1 MESLN
6 NTTPHITSVDI
17 DEQVY
22 RSDGAIAASDL
33 KYAIDHGL
41 EAFNIYKYGKN
52 NPPRIA
58 TPAMKFGS
66 MIHKF
71 VLEPKLFPH
80 SYALLDDKR
89 TKQGKAT
96 ALALQ
101 EKGIQTFTSLEFETI
116 AAMKKSLAKNSF
128 VSKYIFDDSQNGLE
142 IDMGASEQSYWWKHR
157 ETGLQCKCRCDYLV
171 DDMVIDLKT
180 TGEGGAS
187 PDVFTRTITSF
198 KYHLQAAHYLQGT
211 GAKRFIFVAVE
222 KVFPYSVGIYE
233 LSPHFIERGYELQ
246 EQTLSDIKAAQES
259 GIWKGYTNYE
269 PEGIKTL
276 TPPKWL

>member
-41 EAFNIYKYGKN
+41 QAFHTYKFGKN

-58 TPAMKFGS
+58 TSAMKFGS
-66 MIHKF
+66 MCHKYC
-71 VLEPKLFPH
+71 LEPELFSN

-89 TKQGKAT
+89 TKTGKAT

-101 EKGIQTFTSLEFETI
+101 EKGIETFTTPEMDTLTGIYKALCNNEF
-116 AAMKKSLAKNSF
+116 AN
-128 VSKYIFDDSQNGLE
+128 KYIIQDTLKDTRGL
-142 IDMGASEQSYWWKHR
+142 AEQSYWWKHR
-157 ETGLQCKCRCDYLV
+157 ETGLQCKCRCDYV
-171 DDMVIDLKT
+171 IDDMVIDLKT
-180 TGEGGAS
+180 TGESGAS
-187 PDVFTRTITSF
+187 PEVFTRTIASF
-198 KYHLQAAHYLQGT
+198 KYFLQAAHYLQGT
-211 GAKRFIFVAVE
+211 GQKRFIFVAVE
-222 KVFPYSVGIYE
+222 KVHPFSVGVYE

-246 EQTLSDIKAAQES
+246 EQTLSDIKNAQES
-259 GIWKGYTNYE
+259 GIWAGYTDQA

>member
-1 MESLN
+1 MESSN

-22 RSDGAIAASDL
+22 RSDPAFAASDL

-66 MIHKF
+66 MCHKYC
-71 VLEPKLFPH
+71 LEPQLFQG

-89 TKQGKAT
+89 TKAGKAT

-101 EKGIQTFTSLEFETI
+101 EKGIETFTTPEMDTLTGIYKALCNNEF
-116 AAMKKSLAKNSF
+116 AN
-128 VSKYIFDDSQNGLE
+128 KYIISDTLRDTRGL
-142 IDMGASEQSYWWKHR
+142 AEQSYWWKHR
-157 ETGLQCKCRCDYLV
+157 ETGLQCKCRCDYV
-171 DDMVIDLKT
+171 IDDMVIDLKT
-180 TGEGGAS
+180 TGESGAS
-187 PDVFTRTITSF
+187 PEVFTKTIVNF
-198 KYHLQAAHYLQGT
+198 KYYLQAAHYLQGT
-211 GAKRFIFVAVE
+211 GQKRFIFVAVE
-222 KVFPYSVGIYE
+222 KAHPFSVGVYE

-246 EQTLSDIKAAQES
+246 EQTLSDIKQAQES
-259 GIWKGYTNYE
+259 GIWQGYSNFE

>member
-66 MIHKF
+66 MCHKF
-71 VLEPKLFPH
+71 VLEPKLFPV
-80 SYALLDDKR
+80 SYQLLDDKR
-89 TKQGKAT
+89 TKAGKAQ

-101 EKGIQTFTSLEFETI
+101 EKGIETFTSSEMDTI
-116 AAMKKSLAKNSF
+116 KGMYKSLCLNEFTNKTIIWDTL
-128 VSKYIFDDSQNGLE
+128 KDTRGL
-142 IDMGASEQSYWWKHR
+142 AEQSYWWKHR
-157 ETGLQCKCRCDYLV
+157 ETGLQCKCRCDYV
-171 DDMVIDLKT
+171 IDDMVIDLKT

-187 PDVFTRTITSF
+187 PDKFTKTIVNF
-198 KYHLQAAHYLQGT
+198 NYHLAAAHYLQGT

-222 KVFPYSVGIYE
+222 
-233 LSPHFIERGYELQ
+233 
-246 EQTLSDIKAAQES
+246 
-259 GIWKGYTNYE
+259 
-269 PEGIKTL
+269 
-276 TPPKWL
+276 

>member
-22 RSDGAIAASDL
+22 RSDPAIAASDL

-41 EAFNIYKYGKN
+41 EAFNIYKYGEN

-66 MIHKF
+66 MCHKF
-71 VLEPKLFPH
+71 VLEPKLFPV
-80 SYALLDDKR
+80 SYQLLDDKR
-89 TKQGKAT
+89 TKAGKAQ
-96 ALALQ
+96 ALSLQ
-101 EKGIQTFTSLEFETI
+101 EKGIETFTSSDMDT
-116 AAMKKSLAKNSF
+116 MKGMYKSLCLNEFTNKTIIWDTLKDTRGLAK
-128 VSKYIFDDSQNGLE
+128 
-142 IDMGASEQSYWWKHR
+142 QSYWWKHR
-157 ETGLQCKCRCDYLV
+157 ETGLQCKCRCDYV
-171 DDMVIDLKT
+171 IDDMVIDLKT

-187 PDVFTRTITSF
+187 PEAFTRTIASF
-198 KYHLQAAHYLQGT
+198 KYFLQAAHYLQGT

-222 KVFPYSVGIYE
+222 KVFPYSVGVYE

-246 EQTLSDIKAAQES
+246 EQTLSDIKNAQES
-259 GIWKGYTNYE
+259 GIWAGYTDQA
-269 PEGIKTL
+269 PEGIKM
-276 TPPKWL
+276 PYG

>member
-22 RSDGAIAASDL
+22 RSDPAIAASDL

-66 MIHKF
+66 MCHKYC
-71 VLEPKLFPH
+71 LEPQLFQG

-89 TKQGKAT
+89 TKAGKAV
-96 ALALQ
+96 ALSLQ
-101 EKGIQTFTSLEFETI
+101 EKGIETFTTPEMDTLTGIYKALCNNEF
-116 AAMKKSLAKNSF
+116 AN
-128 VSKYIFDDSQNGLE
+128 KYIISDTLRDTRGL
-142 IDMGASEQSYWWKHR
+142 AEQSFWWKHR
-157 ETGLQCKCRCDYLV
+157 ETGLQCKCRCDYV
-171 DDMVIDLKT
+171 IDDMVIDLKT
-180 TGEGGAS
+180 TGEAGAS
-187 PDVFTRTITSF
+187 PEVFTRTIVNF

-211 GAKRFIFVAVE
+211 GQKRFIFVAVE
-222 KVFPYSVGIYE
+222 KVHPFSVGIYE
-233 LSPHFIERGYELQ
+233 LSPHFVERGYELQ
-246 EQTLSDIKAAQES
+246 EQTLSDIKNAQES

>member
-22 RSDGAIAASDL
+22 RSDGAIAASDA

-41 EAFNIYKYGKN
+41 EAFYIYKYGKN

-58 TPAMKFGS
+58 TPAMKLGS
-66 MIHKF
+66 MIHKWI
-71 VLEPKLFPH
+71 LEPDEFPS
-80 SYALLDDKR
+80 SYALLKEKR
-89 TKQGKAT
+89 TKKGKEL
-96 ALALQ
+96 ALACEEKGLLTYTSQ
-101 EKGIQTFTSLEFETI
+101 EKELLDNIEHALVQNNFAWKYLLSNVKNKQG
-116 AAMKKSLAKNSF
+116 LA
-128 VSKYIFDDSQNGLE
+128 
-142 IDMGASEQSYWWKHR
+142 EQSFWWKHR
-157 ETGLQCKCRCDYLV
+157 ETGLQCKCRCDFV
-171 DDMVIDLKT
+171 IDDMVIDLKT

-187 PDVFTRTITSF
+187 PDKFTKTIVNF
-198 KYHLQAAHYLQGT
+198 HYHMAAAHYLQGT

-246 EQTLSDIKAAQES
+246 EQTLSDIKNAQES

>member
-1 MESLN
+1 MESLE

-17 DEQVY
+17 DEKVY
-22 RSDGAIAASDL
+22 RADPAIAASDL
-33 KYAIDHGL
+33 KYAKDHGL
-41 EAFNIYKYGKN
+41 QAFHTYKYGKD

-71 VLEPKLFPH
+71 VLEPKLFPS

-116 AAMKKSLAKNSF
+116 AAMKKSLAQNSF
-128 VSKYIFDDSQNGLE
+128 VSKYIFDDSQSGFE

-171 DDMVIDLKT
+171 DDMIIDLKT

-187 PDVFTRTITSF
+187 PDVFTRSIVSF

-211 GAKRFIFVAVE
+211 GQKRFIFVVVE
-222 KVFPYSVGIYE
+222 KVFPYSVGVYE
-233 LSPHFIERGYELQ
+233 LSPHFIELGYQLQ
-246 EQTLSDIKAAQES
+246 EKGLSDIKAAQES
-259 GIWKGYTNYE
+259 GIWAGYSDQEKN
-269 PEGIKTL
+269 GIKTL
-276 TPPKWL
+276 TPPRWA

>member
-22 RSDGAIAASDL
+22 RSDPAIAASDL

-41 EAFNIYKYGKN
+41 QAFHTYKFGKN

-66 MIHKF
+66 MCHKYC
-71 VLEPKLFPH
+71 LEPQLFQG

-89 TKQGKAT
+89 TKAGKAT

-101 EKGIQTFTSLEFETI
+101 EKGIETFTTPEMDTLTGIYKALCNNEF
-116 AAMKKSLAKNSF
+116 AN
-128 VSKYIFDDSQNGLE
+128 KYIISDTLRDTRGL
-142 IDMGASEQSYWWKHR
+142 AEQSYWWKHR
-157 ETGLQCKCRCDYLV
+157 ETGLQCKCRCDYV
-171 DDMVIDLKT
+171 IDDMVIDLKT
-180 TGEGGAS
+180 TGEAGAS
-187 PDVFTRTITSF
+187 PEAFTKTIVNF
-198 KYHLQAAHYLQGT
+198 KYYLQAAHYLQGT

-246 EQTLSDIKAAQES
+246 EKALSDIKAAQES
-259 GIWKGYTNYE
+259 GIWAGYTDQAL
-269 PEGIKTL
+269 EGIKTL

>member
-6 NTTPHITSVDI
+6 NTTAHITSVDI

-22 RSDGAIAASDL
+22 RSDPAIAASDL

-41 EAFNIYKYGKN
+41 QAFHTYKFGKN

-66 MIHKF
+66 MCHKYC
-71 VLEPKLFPH
+71 LEPQLFQG

-89 TKQGKAT
+89 TKAGKAT

-101 EKGIQTFTSLEFETI
+101 EKGIETFTTPEMDTLTGIYKALCNNEF
-116 AAMKKSLAKNSF
+116 AN
-128 VSKYIFDDSQNGLE
+128 KYIISDTLKDTRGL
-142 IDMGASEQSYWWKHR
+142 AEQSYWWKHR
-157 ETGLQCKCRCDYLV
+157 ETGLQCKCRCDYV
-171 DDMVIDLKT
+171 IDDMVIDLKT
-180 TGEGGAS
+180 TGEAGAS
-187 PDVFTRTITSF
+187 PEAFTKTIVNF
-198 KYHLQAAHYLQGT
+198 KYYLQAAHYLQGT

-246 EQTLSDIKAAQES
+246 EQTLSDIKQAQES
-259 GIWKGYTNYE
+259 GIWAGYTDQA

>member
-22 RSDGAIAASDL
+22 RSDPAIAASDL

-41 EAFNIYKYGKN
+41 EAFNIYKYGEN

-66 MIHKF
+66 MCHKF
-71 VLEPKLFPH
+71 VLEPKLFPV
-80 SYALLDDKR
+80 SYQLLDDKR
-89 TKQGKAT
+89 TKAGKAQ
-96 ALALQ
+96 ALSLQ
-101 EKGIQTFTSLEFETI
+101 EKGIETFTSSDMDT
-116 AAMKKSLAKNSF
+116 MKGMYKSLCLNEFTNKTIIWDTL
-128 VSKYIFDDSQNGLE
+128 KDTRGL
-142 IDMGASEQSYWWKHR
+142 AEQSYWWKHR
-157 ETGLQCKCRCDYLV
+157 ETGLQCKCRCDYV
-171 DDMVIDLKT
+171 IDDMVIDLKT

-187 PDVFTRTITSF
+187 PEAFTRTIASF
-198 KYHLQAAHYLQGT
+198 KYFLQAAHYLQGT

-222 KVFPYSVGIYE
+222 KVFPYSVGVYE

-246 EQTLSDIKAAQES
+246 EQTLSDIKNAQES
-259 GIWKGYTNYE
+259 GIWAGYTDQA

>member
-22 RSDGAIAASDL
+22 RSDPAIASSDL

-41 EAFNIYKYGKN
+41 EAFNIYKHGKN

-58 TPAMKFGS
+58 TQAMKFGS
-66 MIHKF
+66 MCHKYL
-71 VLEPKLFPH
+71 LEPQLFQG

-89 TKQGKAT
+89 TKAGKAT

-101 EKGIQTFTSLEFETI
+101 EKGIETFTTPEMETLTGIYTALCKNEF
-116 AAMKKSLAKNSF
+116 AY
-128 VSKYIFDDSQNGLE
+128 KYIISDTQKNTRGL
-142 IDMGASEQSYWWKHR
+142 AEQSYWWKHR
-157 ETGLQCKCRCDYLV
+157 ETGLQCKCRCDYV
-171 DDMVIDLKT
+171 IDDMVIDLKT
-180 TGEGGAS
+180 TGESGAS
-187 PDVFTRTITSF
+187 PEAFTRTIASF
-198 KYHLQAAHYLQGT
+198 KYFLQAAHYLQGT
-211 GAKRFIFVAVE
+211 GQKRFIFVVVE
-222 KVFPYSVGIYE
+222 KVHPFSVGIYE

-246 EQTLSDIKAAQES
+246 EQTLSDIKQAQES

>member
-22 RSDGAIAASDL
+22 RSDPAIAASDL

-66 MIHKF
+66 MCHKF
-71 VLEPKLFPH
+71 VLEPKLFPV
-80 SYALLDDKR
+80 SYQLLDDKR
-89 TKQGKAT
+89 TKAGKAQ

-101 EKGIQTFTSLEFETI
+101 EKGIETFTTSDMDT
-116 AAMKKSLAKNSF
+116 MKGMYKSLCLNEFTNKTIIWDTL
-128 VSKYIFDDSQNGLE
+128 KDTRGL
-142 IDMGASEQSYWWKHR
+142 AEQSYWWKHR
-157 ETGLQCKCRCDYLV
+157 ETGLQCKCRCDYV
-171 DDMVIDLKT
+171 IDDMVIDLKT

-187 PDVFTRTITSF
+187 PEAFTRTIASF
-198 KYHLQAAHYLQGT
+198 KYFLQAAHYLQGT

-222 KVFPYSVGIYE
+222 KVFPYSVGVYE

-259 GIWKGYTNYE
+259 DIWAGYTDQA

>member
-6 NTTPHITSVDI
+6 NTSPHISSVDI

-22 RSDGAIAASDL
+22 RSDGAIAASDV
-33 KYAIDHGL
+33 KYLLDHGL
-41 EAFNIYKYGKN
+41 EAFYIYKYGKN

-58 TPAMKFGS
+58 TSAMKFGS
-66 MIHKF
+66 MFHKYC
-71 VLEPKLFPH
+71 LEPQLFKV

-89 TKQGKAT
+89 TKAGKAQ
-96 ALALQ
+96 ALSLQ
-101 EKGIQTFTSLEFETI
+101 EKGIEIFNTLEMETCI
-116 AAMKKSLAKNSF
+116 AIKKALSENEFAN
-128 VSKYIFDDSQNGLE
+128 KYIIQDTLTDPRGL
-142 IDMGASEQSYWWKHR
+142 AEQSYWWKHR
-157 ETGLQCKCRCDYLV
+157 ETGLQCKCRCDYV
-171 DDMVIDLKT
+171 IDDMVIDLKT

-187 PDVFTRTITSF
+187 PDKFTKTIVKF
-198 KYHLQAAHYLQGT
+198 HYHMAAAHYLQGT

-222 KVFPYSVGIYE
+222 KVFPYSVGVYE

-246 EQTLSDIKAAQES
+246 EKALSDIKQAQES

>member
-22 RSDGAIAASDL
+22 RSDPAIAASDL

-66 MIHKF
+66 MCHKYC
-71 VLEPKLFPH
+71 LEPQLFQG

-89 TKQGKAT
+89 TKAGKAT

-101 EKGIQTFTSLEFETI
+101 EKGIET
-116 AAMKKSLAKNSF
+116 
-128 VSKYIFDDSQNGLE
+128 Y
-142 IDMGASEQSYWWKHR
+142 
-157 ETGLQCKCRCDYLV
+157 
-171 DDMVIDLKT
+171 VIDC
-180 TGEGGAS
+180 
-187 PDVFTRTITSF
+187 IC
-198 KYHLQAAHYLQGT
+198 
-211 GAKRFIFVAVE
+211 
-222 KVFPYSVGIYE
+222 
-233 LSPHFIERGYELQ
+233 
-246 EQTLSDIKAAQES
+246 
-259 GIWKGYTNYE
+259 
-269 PEGIKTL
+269 
-276 TPPKWL
+276 

>member
-22 RSDGAIAASDL
+22 RSDPAIAASDL

-66 MIHKF
+66 LVHKF
-71 VLEPKLFPH
+71 CLEETSFHQK
-80 SYALLDDKR
+80 YGLLNEKR
-89 TKQGKAT
+89 TKAGKAAASAMQQLGMET
-96 ALALQ
+96 YTTP
-101 EKGIQTFTSLEFETI
+101 ELENCI
-116 AAMKKSLAKNSF
+116 AN
-128 VSKYIFDDSQNGLE
+128 KYIIQDTLTDTKGL
-142 IDMGASEQSYWWKHR
+142 AEQSFWWKHR
-157 ETGLQCKCRCDYLV
+157 ETGLQCKCRCDYV
-171 DDMVIDLKT
+171 IDNMVIDLKT

-187 PDVFTRTITSF
+187 PDKFTRTISSF
-198 KYHLQAAHYLQGT
+198 FYHLQAAHYLQGT

-246 EQTLSDIKAAQES
+246 EQTLSDIKNAQES

>member
-6 NTTPHITSVDI
+6 NTTPHVTSVDI

-22 RSDGAIAASDL
+22 RSDPAIAASDL

-58 TPAMKFGS
+58 TPAMKLGS
-66 MIHKF
+66 MIHKWI
-71 VLEPKLFPH
+71 LEPDVFPS
-80 SYALLDDKR
+80 SYALLEEKR
-89 TKQGKAT
+89 TKKGKEL
-96 ALALQ
+96 ALACEEKGLLTYTSQ
-101 EKGIQTFTSLEFETI
+101 EKELLDNIEHSLVENNF
-116 AAMKKSLAKNSF
+116 AWKYLLSNVKNKQGLA
-128 VSKYIFDDSQNGLE
+128 
-142 IDMGASEQSYWWKHR
+142 EQSFWWKHR
-157 ETGLQCKCRCDYLV
+157 ETGLQCKCRCDFV
-171 DDMVIDLKT
+171 IDDMVIDLKT

-187 PDVFTRTITSF
+187 PDKFTKTIVNF
-198 KYHLQAAHYLQGT
+198 HYHMAAAHYLQGT

-246 EQTLSDIKAAQES
+246 EQALSDIKQAQES

-269 PEGIKTL
+269 SEGIKTL

>member
-6 NTTPHITSVDI
+6 NTTAHITSVDI

-22 RSDGAIAASDL
+22 RSDPAIAASDL

-41 EAFNIYKYGKN
+41 QAFHTYKFGKN

-66 MIHKF
+66 MCHKYC
-71 VLEPKLFPH
+71 LEPQLFQG

-89 TKQGKAT
+89 TKAGKAT

-101 EKGIQTFTSLEFETI
+101 EKGIETFTTPEMDTLTGIYKALCNNEF
-116 AAMKKSLAKNSF
+116 AN
-128 VSKYIFDDSQNGLE
+128 KYIISDTLKDTRGL
-142 IDMGASEQSYWWKHR
+142 AEQSYWWKHR
-157 ETGLQCKCRCDYLV
+157 ETGLQCKCRCDYV
-171 DDMVIDLKT
+171 IDDMVIDLKT
-180 TGEGGAS
+180 TGEAGAS
-187 PDVFTRTITSF
+187 PEAFTKTIVNF
-198 KYHLQAAHYLQGT
+198 KYYLQAAHYLQGT

-246 EQTLSDIKAAQES
+246 EKALSDIKAAQES
-259 GIWKGYTNYE
+259 GIWAGYTDQAL
-269 PEGIKTL
+269 EGIKTL

>member
-41 EAFNIYKYGKN
+41 QAFHTYKYGKN

-66 MIHKF
+66 MCHKF
-71 VLEPKLFPH
+71 VLEPKLFPV
-80 SYALLDDKR
+80 SYQLLDDKR
-89 TKQGKAT
+89 TKAGKAQ

-101 EKGIQTFTSLEFETI
+101 EKGIETFTTSDMDI
-116 AAMKKSLAKNSF
+116 MKGMYKSLCLNQFTDKTIIWDTL
-128 VSKYIFDDSQNGLE
+128 KDTRGL
-142 IDMGASEQSYWWKHR
+142 AEQSYWWKHR
-157 ETGLQCKCRCDYLV
+157 ETGLQCKCRCDYV
-171 DDMVIDLKT
+171 IDDMVIDLKT
-180 TGEGGAS
+180 TGEAGAS
-187 PDVFTRTITSF
+187 PDVFTRTIVNF

-211 GAKRFIFVAVE
+211 GQKRFIFVAVE
-222 KVFPYSVGIYE
+222 KVHPFSVGVYE

-246 EQTLSDIKAAQES
+246 EQTLSDIKNAQES
-259 GIWKGYTNYE
+259 SIWAGYTDQA

>member
-66 MIHKF
+66 MCHKYC
-71 VLEPKLFPH
+71 LEPQLFQG

-89 TKQGKAT
+89 TKTGKAT

-101 EKGIQTFTSLEFETI
+101 EKGIETFTTPEMDTLTGIYKALCNNEF
-116 AAMKKSLAKNSF
+116 AN
-128 VSKYIFDDSQNGLE
+128 KYIISDTLRDTRGL
-142 IDMGASEQSYWWKHR
+142 AEQSYWWKHR
-157 ETGLQCKCRCDYLV
+157 ETGLQCKCRCDYV
-171 DDMVIDLKT
+171 IDDMVIDLKT
-180 TGEGGAS
+180 TGESGSS
-187 PDVFTRTITSF
+187 PEAFTKTIVNF
-198 KYHLQAAHYLQGT
+198 KYYLQAAHYLQGT
-211 GAKRFIFVAVE
+211 GQKRFIFVAVE
-222 KVFPYSVGIYE
+222 KVHPFSVGVYE

-246 EQTLSDIKAAQES
+246 EQALSDIKQAQES

>member
-22 RSDGAIAASDL
+22 RSDPAISASDL

-116 AAMKKSLAKNSF
+116 AAMKKSLAQNSF
-128 VSKYIFDDSQNGLE
+128 VSKYIFDDSQNGFE

-157 ETGLQCKCRCDYLV
+157 ETGLQCKCRCDFIV

-180 TGEGGAS
+180 TGEAGAS
-187 PDVFTRTITSF
+187 PEAFTRAIT
-198 KYHLQAAHYLQGT
+198 
-211 GAKRFIFVAVE
+211 
-222 KVFPYSVGIYE
+222 
-233 LSPHFIERGYELQ
+233 
-246 EQTLSDIKAAQES
+246 
-259 GIWKGYTNYE
+259 
-269 PEGIKTL
+269 
-276 TPPKWL
+276 

>member
-22 RSDGAIAASDL
+22 RSDPAIAASDL

-58 TPAMKFGS
+58 TPAMKLGS
-66 MIHKF
+66 MIHKWI
-71 VLEPKLFPH
+71 LEPDAFPS
-80 SYALLDDKR
+80 SYALLEEKR
-89 TKQGKAT
+89 TIEHSLVENNFAWKYLLSNVKNKQG
-96 ALALQ
+96 LA
-101 EKGIQTFTSLEFETI
+101 
-116 AAMKKSLAKNSF
+116 
-128 VSKYIFDDSQNGLE
+128 
-142 IDMGASEQSYWWKHR
+142 EQSFWWKHR
-157 ETGLQCKCRCDYLV
+157 ETGLQCKCRCDYV
-171 DDMVIDLKT
+171 IDDMVIDLKT

-187 PDVFTRTITSF
+187 PDKFTKTIVNF
-198 KYHLQAAHYLQGT
+198 NYHLAAAHYLQGT

-246 EQTLSDIKAAQES
+246 EQALSDIKQAQES
-259 GIWKGYTNYE
+259 GIWAGYTDQA

>member
-22 RSDGAIAASDL
+22 RSDPAIAASDL

-66 MIHKF
+66 MCHKYC
-71 VLEPKLFPH
+71 LEPQLFQG

-89 TKQGKAT
+89 TKAGKAT
-96 ALALQ
+96 ALSLQ
-101 EKGIQTFTSLEFETI
+101 EKGIETFTTPEMDTLTGIYKALCNNEF
-116 AAMKKSLAKNSF
+116 AN
-128 VSKYIFDDSQNGLE
+128 KYIISDTLRDTRGL
-142 IDMGASEQSYWWKHR
+142 AEQSYWWKHR
-157 ETGLQCKCRCDYLV
+157 ETGLQCKCRCDYV
-171 DDMVIDLKT
+171 IDDMVIDLKT

-187 PDVFTRTITSF
+187 PEAFTRTIASF
-198 KYHLQAAHYLQGT
+198 KYFLQAAHYLQGT
-211 GAKRFIFVAVE
+211 GQKRFIFVAVE
-222 KVFPYSVGIYE
+222 KVHPFSVGVYE

-246 EQTLSDIKAAQES
+246 EQTLSDIKNAQES
-259 GIWKGYTNYE
+259 GIWAGYTDQA